1 MRNRIVPSINEINR
15 GTTGEEEGLRESRG
29 SSGLKRN
36 SLLLALGDSLDLRN
50 FGEFI
55 EELLFDPGG

>member
-1 MRNRIVPSINEINR
+1 MPSINEINR
-15 GTTGEEEGLRESRG
+15 GTTGEEEGPRKSRG

-36 SLLLALGDSLDLRN
+36 SLLLALEDSLDLSN